1 MELKA
6 LTRMQQ
12 IEKETL
18 KGKFSLFPLFAVFQF
33 SIFPPDAR
41 AESFHSFWLH
51 PAIVHAWT
59 PPPLAYAE
67 AAPLLDLAAECIVRL
82 SASLAASERKFL
94 NVSGSVTAREHLWTL
109 HHLNLSGVRTEK
121 RQFVLDVV
129 RACLSDDDGLVDG
142 VSEQAVVDMVD
153 AVLHARARAG
163 DEAEEQALQHAL
175 VDAWHALHPLLKT
188 HEDNAAV
195 QFGRRA
201 DRIDLL
207 RKATSHLNRA
217 CKALLDFNNLD
228 DAELDGS
235 ADADDAGGRPVFIR
249 ERTGAPVIEEPHSNA
264 ADRADEVIES
274 DEPDRIDEDVPPTA
288 ASAHSP
294 RRVAEEVADA
304 AGATTPPNVEEP
316 GGDVAAKKARV
327 ETAAEK
333 ATKESQLKIKRV
345 ADDVEKIGIHVKNLK
360 EVVDQWQHDSQLEP
374 EDVERNVD
382 ALQRQSLLYT
392 ECLMRDLMTLDE
404 ITGSDAAE
412 ELRPMRK
419 RNVHDV
425 QSLLDDVDTLRKRLT
440 DLHRDMK
447 QRADAKRAEKQAE
460 ADKAA
465 AERKAQQEAE
475 ARAAAA
481 AEGAGA
487 ATDAVEADA
496 TIDETEEDEDDEE
509 AETESEAPQDDASSV
524 PWKTLRLEPEF
535 HVNETPDGG
544 VELVAFVPGLKDEN
558 VDIRLVDQ
566 TNRATQLLEVAG
578 VVLPSAEQAQQLWN
592 SAAALKRQDA
602 AYGRR
607 ARFAG
612 TPVASIALRG
622 GVNRFGTFAQRFQLP
637 DDADIGGISAS
648 LRRGYLTVTIPR
660 LRRRSAAPA
669 RARYPP
675 NPTRYSRATAPPSAP
690 GMFWW

>member
-1 MELKA
+1 M
-6 LTRMQQ
+6 
-12 IEKETL
+12 I
-18 KGKFSLFPLFAVFQF
+18 FQF
-33 SIFPPDAR
+33 SIFR
-41 AESFHSFWLH
+41 IFILSTESFHSFWLH

-163 DEAEEQALQHAL
+163 DEAEEHALQHAL

-288 ASAHSP
+288 GPAHSP
-294 RRVAEEVADA
+294 RRVAEEVGDA
-304 AGATTPPNVEEP
+304 AGTTTPPNVEEP
-316 GGDVAAKKARV
+316 GGDVAAKKPRV

-360 EVVDQWQHDSQLEP
+360 EVVDQWQHDSHLEA

-475 ARAAAA
+475 ARAAAESA
-481 AEGAGA
+481 TAA
-487 ATDAVEADA
+487 ATDAAEADA
-496 TIDETEEDEDDEE
+496 ATDETVEDDDDGEE
-509 AETESEAPQDDASSV
+509 TATESEAPQDDASSV

-566 TNRATQLLEVAG
+566 TNKATQLLEVAG

-622 GVNRFGTFAQRFQLP
+622 GVNRFGTFVQRFQLP

-660 LRRRSAAPA
+660 LRRRSPVPA

-675 NPTRYSRATAPPSAP
+675 RYANPTRYSSRATAPPSAP